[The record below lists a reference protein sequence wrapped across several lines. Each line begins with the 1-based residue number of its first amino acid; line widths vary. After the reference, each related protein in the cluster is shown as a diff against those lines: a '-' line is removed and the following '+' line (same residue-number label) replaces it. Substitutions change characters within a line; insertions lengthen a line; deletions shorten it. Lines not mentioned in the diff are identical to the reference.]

1 MADWTDIISSSVFTR
16 IKNEFPKEIKVG
28 DKTIQMEDKN
38 FSTVGSSSNPA
49 VFPFVYVQL
58 LPSAEQ
64 GQDIDGDRINAGLF
78 TFQIEVTDNQSQTRA
93 KAVMSEIKRIMKSMR
108 FTVQPTP
115 DIQDTKDIHRAIMR
129 CNRIIGS
136 GDIL

>member
-1 MADWTDIISSSVFTR
+1 MADWTDRISSVVFTR
-16 IKNEFPKEIKVG
+16 IKNEFSSSL
-28 DKTIQMEDKN
+28 KTKYKMTSGN
-38 FSTVGSSSNPA
+38 FSTVGSSDTPA

-64 GQDIDGDRINAGLF
+64 GQDLEGTTINAGLF

-93 KAVMSEIKRIMKSMR
+93 RDVMSEVKRIMKSMR
-108 FTVQPTP
+108 FTVQCTPTLE
-115 DIQDTKDIHRAIMR
+115 DTKDTHRAIMR

-136 GDIL
+136 CDIL

>member
-1 MADWTDIISSSVFTR
+1 MLADWTDRISSVVFTR
-16 IKNEFPKEIKVG
+16 IKNEFSNTL
-28 DKTIQMEDKN
+28 KTKYKMTSSN
-38 FSTVGSSSNPA
+38 FSTVGSSDTPA

-64 GQDIDGDRINAGLF
+64 GQDLEGTTINAGLF
-78 TFQIEVTDNQSQTRA
+78 TFQIEVTDNQTQARA
-93 KAVMSEIKRIMKSMR
+93 KDVMSEIKRIMKSMR

-115 DIQDTKDIHRAIMR
+115 DIQDTKDTHRAIMR

-136 GDIL
+136 CDIL

>member
-1 MADWTDIISSSVFTR
+1 MADWTDRISSIVFTR
-16 IKNEFPKEIKVG
+16 IKNEFSSTL
-28 DKTIQMEDKN
+28 KTKYKMTSSN
-38 FSTVGSSSNPA
+38 FSTVGSSDTPA

-64 GQDIDGDRINAGLF
+64 GQDIEGNEINAGLF

-93 KAVMSEIKRIMKSMR
+93 KDVMSEVKRIMKSMR
-108 FTVQPTP
+108 FTVQTTP
-115 DIQDTKDIHRAIMR
+115 KLEDTKDTHRAIMR
-129 CNRIIGS
+129 CNRRIGS